1 MARILLI
8 DDYDLVRG
16 LLREAL
22 ELAGHT
28 VIEARNG
35 AEGVDL
41 FRQAAADLVITDI
54 VMPNTDGLA
63 VVMALREHVPPVHII
78 AISGAGPSAE
88 DYLDLAYRM
97 GAVKVL
103 LKPFTI
109 AALIAAGAFV
119 VLVLLLAVPLL
130 KLGRTLD
137 EATIA
142 IRKAHEGS
150 APLLDD
156 AQLTLRQVNTQLDRV
171 DGITSNARTV
181 TSNVS
186 VLTSLF
192 TATLGGPLVR
202 AAAFSYGLN
211 KAIKARRAGKD
222 AGKHSRRARRKRAA

>member
-1 MARILLI
+1 MS
-8 DDYDLVRG
+8 
-16 LLREAL
+16 
-22 ELAGHT
+22 AG
-28 VIEARNG
+28 
-35 AEGVDL
+35 
-41 FRQAAADLVITDI
+41 Q
-54 VMPNTDGLA
+54 
-63 VVMALREHVPPVHII
+63 
-78 AISGAGPSAE
+78 
-88 DYLDLAYRM
+88 
-97 GAVKVL
+97 
-103 LKPFTI
+103 I

-119 VLVLLLAVPLL
+119 VLVVLLAVPLL

-150 APLLDD
+150 APLLDN
-156 AQLTLRQVNTQLDRV
+156 AQMTLTSVNTQLERV

-181 TSNVS
+181 SSNVS

-222 AGKHSRRARRKRAA
+222 AGQHSKRTRKQRRGKK